1 MRLTYLNTYQA
12 LIYEYSLELNITTI
26 WSLYL
31 KQRKVNHYNNHNEKK
46 QEVSKIFK
54 VLITVTK
61 LTEFYHLNF
70 ARIILTDS

>member
-46 QEVSKIFK
+46 QEEGGGVGLGQALCGGLGTS
-54 VLITVTK
+54 
-61 LTEFYHLNF
+61 
-70 ARIILTDS
+70 SS